1 MPDRSIIP
9 RNIKGFNLYI
19 RQTCAYLIIGTPAN
33 SVRYNW
39 SSTQVSDWQ
48 NFLTDWL
55 ALYFLYEDKKGGYTT
70 SGKNDL
76 LAIIDNAII
85 YAQTNKLIELI
96 KATAVLTSKDCST
109 WHLPANLALPAGAK
123 HQLVETAETNK
134 TEPTTEGVYPKL
146 KPKTGGFVRIEAYTE
161 SAEGGRP
168 RKLDGFDLLEY
179 AYAVF
184 YSDTDNLPVSIN
196 DPRLTKGH
204 SSKASFV
211 LPTANITQNLP
222 ALAVGTVAPAKVLV
236 IFFRWAKSKHPTLAG
251 PWCGVFSTVLL

>member
-9 RNIKGFNLYI
+9 RDIKGFNLYI
-19 RQTCAYLIIGTPAN
+19 RQTCAYLILGTPAN

-48 NFLTDWL
+48 GFLTDWIP
-55 ALYFLYEDKKGGYTT
+55 LYLLYEDKKGGYTT
-70 SGKNDL
+70 NTKNDL
-76 LAIIDNAII
+76 LAIIDNAIL

-109 WHLPANLALPAGAK
+109 WHLSAKLALPAGAK
-123 HQLVETAETNK
+123 HQLIETTKANK

-146 KPKTGGFVRIEAYTE
+146 KPKTGGMVRIEAFTE
-161 SAEGGRP
+161 AAQGGRP

-196 DPRLTKGH
+196 DSRLTKRH
-204 SSKASFV
+204 SSKAGFV
-211 LPTANITQNLP
+211 LPTAGIINNLP
-222 ALAVGTVAPAKVLV
+222 VLETGTVAPAKVLV
-236 IFFRWAKSKHPTLAG
+236 IFFRWAKSKYPTLNG
-251 PWCGVFSTVLL
+251 PWCGVFTTVLL